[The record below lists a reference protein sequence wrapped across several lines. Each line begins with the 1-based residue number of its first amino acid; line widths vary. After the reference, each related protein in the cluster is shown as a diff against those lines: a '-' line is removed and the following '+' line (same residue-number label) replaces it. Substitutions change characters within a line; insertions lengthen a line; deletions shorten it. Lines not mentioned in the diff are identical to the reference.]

1 MNRMKSLVLSAALA
15 ASFTGQALAS
25 HVVVAIESSVRTL
38 NPHNASITL
47 DMSVAGAAYEGLFT
61 FNNKMEV
68 VPNLATGY
76 NVSDDGK
83 IYTINLNKGIKFHD
97 GTDFNAAAVK
107 YNFEH
112 EIKHKLRRASLLSNV
127 AEFNVLSN
135 DTLEV
140 VLKEPSNNFIN
151 SITHPSQGMISP
163 TALEKYGEDI
173 QKNPVGTGRFVFDKW
188 VRGST
193 VSFKANPDYW
203 RGPVKVDG
211 IEFRTVAE
219 AGSQLAM
226 LQSGQAQFIANVA
239 PVMKKVIAA
248 NPRIENVQ
256 VPTIIGR
263 WYSLN
268 TRNEIFANEKVR
280 HAMNYAF
287 HKEAFAKVVYNGD
300 AAPLKSPIP
309 DNLETFVEQP
319 AYTYNL
325 EKARSLLKEAGY
337 PNGFKAVLWAKN
349 NTLSLRS
356 AEFLQQQLSAIDVE
370 LEIIPRDTAS
380 HYAAGDTLKDDPSR
394 PVIFDAGWS
403 SSSGTA
409 DWALRPIYGTGG
421 GSNYSLYSNHEIDSL
436 LKEGQLVQNPAQKE
450 EIYHQIQTL
459 AWQDA
464 PVIFT
469 TVDYRTIGKSRKL
482 SGIDFLPDGSISVG
496 DVELVN

>member
-25 HVVVAIESSVRTL
+25 HIVVAIESSVRTL

-76 NVSDDGK
+76 KVSDDGK

-127 AEFNVLSN
+127 AEFNVLAE

-163 TALEKYGEDI
+163 AALEKYGEHI

-239 PVMKKVIAA
+239 PAMKKVIAA
-248 NPRIENVQ
+248 NPKIENVQ

-268 TRNEIFANEKVR
+268 TKNDIFANEKVR

-300 AAPLKSPIP
+300 AAPLK
-309 DNLETFVEQP
+309 
-319 AYTYNL
+319 
-325 EKARSLLKEAGY
+325 
-337 PNGFKAVLWAKN
+337 
-349 NTLSLRS
+349 
-356 AEFLQQQLSAIDVE
+356 
-370 LEIIPRDTAS
+370 
-380 HYAAGDTLKDDPSR
+380 HPSR
-394 PVIFDAGWS
+394 IIWRR
-403 SSSGTA
+403 
-409 DWALRPIYGTGG
+409 LQ
-421 GSNYSLYSNHEIDSL
+421 NSL
-436 LKEGQLVQNPAQKE
+436 P
-450 EIYHQIQTL
+450 T
-459 AWQDA
+459 
-464 PVIFT
+464 PT
-469 TVDYRTIGKSRKL
+469 TWTKREP
-482 SGIDFLPDGSISVG
+482 F
-496 DVELVN
+496 